1 MFADTKVSCIN
12 LVISYFQIKKK
23 TTSQMD
29 ECVFQYKLDSKL
41 ICCLIRPHK
50 DLVLIRL
57 ENSFTRKTNRKG
69 RSFPVDKMTLFSM
82 VSRVMLVRKDESIII
97 IAE

>member
-29 ECVFQYKLDSKL
+29 ECVFQYKLDS
-41 ICCLIRPHK
+41 
-50 DLVLIRL
+50 
-57 ENSFTRKTNRKG
+57 
-69 RSFPVDKMTLFSM
+69 
-82 VSRVMLVRKDESIII
+82 
-97 IAE
+97 